1 MLNTTM
7 GGRGRPLRKIQ
18 TMENPTGRTN
28 LVSSTISCKGRTH
41 QSKTNK
47 ILYDIYEAIGNL
59 NTQWLLVDIGI
70 IINIFK

>member
-47 ILYDIYEAIGNL
+47 QNL
-59 NTQWLLVDIGI
+59 I
-70 IINIFK
+70 